1 MRERPEVTRLL
12 EAVERGEPAA
22 QDRLFDA
29 VYDELKRI
37 ARSHVRR
44 SGPALT
50 LNPTTLLH
58 EAWLKIARG
67 EGPRP
72 DGSAHFYNLLA
83 QAMRQI
89 LVDLARKHASV
100 KHATP
105 PHRTELT
112 EGMLSSEHSLE
123 ELIAVDAALE
133 RLRLCDEELAQLVEW
148 HFFAGISFVEIAA
161 ARSVT
166 ERTVRRHW
174 DMARAFL
181 ADAIGAGAA
190 AS

>member
-1 MRERPEVTRLL
+1 MGERPEVTRLL
-12 EAVERGEPAA
+12 EAIERGEAAA
-22 QDRLFDA
+22 QDRLFDV

-37 ARSHVRR
+37 ARGHVRR

-67 EGPRP
+67 DGPRP
-72 DGSAHFYNLLA
+72 SGSAHFYNLLA

-89 LVDLARKHASV
+89 LVDVARRHGTV
-100 KHATP
+100 KHAHP

-112 EGMLSSEHSLE
+112 EGALPSEHSLE

-133 RLRLCDEELAQLVEW
+133 RLGACDEELAQLVEW
-148 HFFAGISFVEIAA
+148 HFFAGLSFVEIAA
-161 ARSVT
+161 ARGVT

-181 ADAIGAGAA
+181 ADAIGDGAL
-190 AS
+190 S